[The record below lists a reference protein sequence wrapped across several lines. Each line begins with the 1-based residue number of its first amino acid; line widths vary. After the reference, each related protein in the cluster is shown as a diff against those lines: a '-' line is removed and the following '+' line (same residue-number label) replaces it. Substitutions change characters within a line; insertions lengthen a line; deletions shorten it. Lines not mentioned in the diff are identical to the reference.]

1 VTSNL
6 YPRTSARAARLERA
20 CAARTGREAGF
31 ARFVAACLLAA
42 CAAVRAAP
50 LEVHDDT
57 GRVLHFEQPPQRIVS
72 LLPSLT
78 EAVCALGACAQLVG
92 VDRYSNWPAS
102 VGALPKLGGL
112 DDPGIERIAAL
123 RPELVLAARS
133 ARAVERLD
141 ALGIPVLMM
150 DSQSHAD
157 VQRAL
162 ALLGRVLGR
171 EAAAREA
178 QARIERQFAD
188 AAARVPPAWRGRK
201 VYFEVD
207 STPYAAGAASFIGQI
222 LARIGLANS
231 VPASLGPFPKLNPEF
246 VVRADPDVVMAP
258 ARELAAMAARPG
270 WGGLRALKAAQVCGF
285 DPVRYEL
292 LVRPGPRM
300 GEAAIVI
307 ADCVRA
313 LPAPK

>member
-1 VTSNL
+1 MK
-6 YPRTSARAARLERA
+6 RAL
-20 CAARTGREAGF
+20 
-31 ARFVAACLLAA
+31 VAAAWLLAA
-42 CAAVRAAP
+42 CAAAQAAP
-50 LEVHDDT
+50 LEVRDDN
-57 GRVLHFEQPPQRIVS
+57 GRVLRLEQPPQRIVS

-112 DDPGIERIAAL
+112 DDPGIERIVAL
-123 RPELVLAARS
+123 KPDLVLASRS
-133 ARAVERLD
+133 ARALERLD
-141 ALGIPVLMM
+141 ALGVPTLML

-171 EAAAREA
+171 EGPAREA
-178 QARIERQFAD
+178 QAKIERQFAD
-188 AAARVPPAWRGRK
+188 AAARVPAAWRGRS

-207 STPYAAGAASFIGQI
+207 STPYAAGAASFIGQT
-222 LARIGLANS
+222 LARLGLVNS

-246 VVRADPDVVMAP
+246 VVRADPDLVMAP
-258 ARELAAMAARPG
+258 ARELSAMAARPG
-270 WGGLRALKAAQVCGF
+270 WAGLRALRSSEVCGF
-285 DPVRYEL
+285 DPTRYEL

-307 ADCVRA
+307 AECVRA
-313 LPAPK
+313 LPVKK